1 MFLII
6 MGIIVTSELELTN
19 GITINDFY
27 ININH
32 IEIVKSRIENIK
44 YNIRAQRQIYLNKSK
59 RDIIIESHPIIICTE
74 NLTDRIPV
82 SKVCRPNR
90 LSLPKLKNKLSI

>member
-32 IEIVKSRIENIK
+32 IEIVKSRVENIK
-44 YNIRAQRQIYLNKSK
+44 YTIKAQRQIYVNKSK
-59 RDIIIESHPIIICTE
+59 RDIIIESHPIVICTE
-74 NLTDRIPV
+74 NLTDLEEQIYTQ
-82 SKVCRPNR
+82 
-90 LSLPKLKNKLSI
+90 LKTEYTSYVDDL

>member
-6 MGIIVTSELELTN
+6 MGIIVTSDLELTN

-27 ININH
+27 VNINH

-74 NLTDRIPV
+74 NLTDLEEQIYT
-82 SKVCRPNR
+82 
-90 LSLPKLKNKLSI
+90 KLKTEFTSYVDDL

>member
-1 MFLII
+1 
-6 MGIIVTSELELTN
+6 MGIIVTSDLELTN

-27 ININH
+27 VNINH

-74 NLTDRIPV
+74 NLTDLEEQIYT
-82 SKVCRPNR
+82 
-90 LSLPKLKNKLSI
+90 KLKTEFTSYVDDL

>member
-32 IEIVKSRIENIK
+32 IEIVKSRVENIK
-44 YNIRAQRQIYLNKSK
+44 YTIKAQRQISVSYT
-59 RDIIIESHPIIICTE
+59 H
-74 NLTDRIPV
+74 LT
-82 SKVCRPNR
+82 
-90 LSLPKLKNKLSI
+90 LPTIYSV